1 MALIHKDVL
10 FKLLDGSTKTLDK
23 VGELMRDIRLIRRR
37 YADLPS
43 EYQSLL
49 RDMEGYLRTVL
60 SHHDTWEKAV
70 ADAIARE
77 TD

>member
-1 MALIHKDVL
+1 MEQKHETVL
-10 FKLLDGSTKTLDK
+10 FRLLDTSTKTLDE
-23 VGELMRDIRLIRRR
+23 VGELMRDIRLVRRR
-37 YADLPS
+37 YSDLPGGFKA
-43 EYQSLL
+43 QL

-70 ADAIARE
+70 TDAIARE